1 MTPEQQ
7 PFEDPV
13 AVKVIARLTYQLD
26 SLRAELAEA
35 KADWNGL
42 RDAVYGQNDYPSVN
56 RADAELEA
64 NRIREKNRELQAQLI
79 SLQSNNA
86 KLREALNS
94 CSHEIPNLQKK
105 LADGE
110 QEGWEG
116 SKRRMLLK
124 KHIANLLASQPDN
137 ELRDRVRKTLN
148 LAIVGSCT
156 CHTKTPEV
164 EHHDPKCFYRELR
177 ELLSSL

>member
-1 MTPEQQ
+1 MKPEIEEIIKDASWY
-7 PFEDPV
+7 FKE
-13 AVKVIARLTYQLD
+13 IE
-26 SLRAELAEA
+26 SLRAQLAEA

-64 NRIREKNRELQAQLI
+64 NRIREKNRELQAQLL

-137 ELRDRVRKTLN
+137 ELRDRVRAGLEEIQRGEGAFSRDQLQHAANVIENAQRIAT
-148 LAIVGSCT
+148 
-156 CHTKTPEV
+156 
-164 EHHDPKCFYRELR
+164 